1 MRASASFPSHPAQ
14 LTAARLA
21 SHVPMRIPM
30 KPAGDSDLKAATHS
44 DFKAATIPI

>member
-1 MRASASFPSHPAQ
+1 VLKAYQQRCEARPAFQ
-14 LTAARLA
+14 K
-21 SHVPMRIPM
+21 VRIPM